1 MSSVLAIGMFSSF
14 KGNLETTFF
23 EVTQITLTLALVLI
37 PLFILIEA
45 GIATIR
51 YLMGEGG
58 WIDYRKFLGYI
69 LLWFFTSQYIPI
81 MGGVNS
87 LVNVCVGAVENHPIA
102 TDVDIF
108 STLNKAAYVQQLK
121 ITGKK
126 QIEDVEPGFLNTIG
140 SAISGAFDFANLFQT
155 TLVGAV
161 TKGITTVIRV
171 LVEGI
176 SIMLTGILLII
187 GPLAIAF
194 NMMPFVGDGIMKNWF
209 GTWLSIK
216 CWTITMTIIDIVQV
230 KFFES
235 YISTPSTN
243 TQKALESIT
252 TDTTFTLAI
261 NVGFIICYIMT
272 PMITNYYVKGAGGN
286 MLSAAIGAGST
297 VLAAAKTGGTSLV
310 TKLGK

>member
-23 EVTQITLTLALVLI
+23 EVAQITLSLALILI

-81 MGGVNS
+81 MKSFNS
-87 LVNVCVGAVENHPIA
+87 LVNVCVNTVENHPEA
-102 TDVDIF
+102 QVDIW
-108 STLNKAAYVQQLK
+108 STLHKANDIQALK
-121 ITGKK
+121 MNGAMEL
-126 QIEDVEPGFLNTIG
+126 EDLEDGAWNSIL
-140 SAISGAFDFANLFQT
+140 SAGAGLVDFSNMLFSSI
-155 TLVGAV
+155 VGMLS
-161 TKGITTVIRV
+161 KGITLTIRI

-176 SIMLTGILLII
+176 SIILTGILLII

-194 NMMPFVGDGIMKNWF
+194 NMMPFVGEGIMKNWF

-230 KFFES
+230 KFFDA
-235 YISTPSTN
+235 YISTPSTT
-243 TQKALESIT
+243 TQQAVEAMASGY
-252 TDTTFTLAI
+252 TFTLAI
-261 NVGFIICYIMT
+261 NVAFIACYIMT

-286 MLSAAIGAGST
+286 MLSAAIGAST
-297 VLAAAKTGGTSLV
+297 TVITAAKTGGASLA
-310 TKLGK
+310 GKFKK